1 VIIVSLFTTPGEM
14 ETAKTIQPTITIQK
28 DESFRDRL
36 ATVDEKGKRKWI
48 FAQKPRGKFY
58 NIRTWVSWGFFIIFF
73 SLPFVRINGRP
84 LFLFNIP
91 DAKFI
96 IFGKVFWPQDFFIF
110 GLTMITFIVFIIL
123 FTAAFG
129 RLFCGWVCPQTIFM
143 EMLFRK
149 VEYLIEGDAA
159 KQKMLQSSRWNGKK
173 IRTKAAKHVA
183 FFILAFIIAN
193 FFLSYI
199 IGVDQ
204 LGKIITEPVS
214 EHFGGF
220 MAMVIFSG
228 VFYGVYAFFRE
239 QACTVICPYGRL
251 QGVLLDRNSM
261 IVAYDYK
268 RGEPR
273 TKFKKNK
280 LLENSY
286 GDCIDCFQCVK
297 VCPTGIDIRNG
308 TQMECVGCTA
318 CIDACN
324 KIMEGIGKPK
334 GLVRYA
340 SENMIASGEK
350 LHYTARMK
358 FYTLLLFVLAGLL
371 SALLLTR
378 KDIDGTVIRAAG
390 ILYQERGQDS
400 ISNLYNIKVIN
411 KTIQDIPVTLKLEN
425 APGQIIEAEGR
436 PILLPK
442 EGQGRGSFFIVL
454 PNRLITDRKMKLKI
468 GLYSG
473 NKKITTLSTN
483 FMGPI
488 YHHEATEEVNE
499 HRSH

>member
-1 VIIVSLFTTPGEM
+1 MNSESVIPLGDNL
-14 ETAKTIQPTITIQK
+14 QN
-28 DESFRDRL
+28 ESFRDRMV
-36 ATVDEKGKRKWI
+36 TIDEKGKRKWI
-48 FAQKPRGKFY
+48 YAQKPRGKFY
-58 NIRTWVSWGFFIIFF
+58 NIRTYVSWGFFLIFF
-73 SLPFVRINGRP
+73 GLPFIQINGRP

-159 KQKMLQSSRWNGKK
+159 SQKLLKRSPWTTSKIFKK
-173 IRTKAAKHVA
+173 LAKHIS
-183 FFILAFIIAN
+183 FFVLSFIIAN

-199 IGVDQ
+199 IGVQ
-204 LGKIITEPVS
+204 ELEKIISEPVS
-214 EHFGGF
+214 QHMGGF
-220 MAMVIFSG
+220 TSLAIFSG

-239 QACTVICPYGRL
+239 QACTVVCPYGRL

-261 IVAYDYK
+261 IVAYDHK

-273 TKFKKNK
+273 GKFKKIFVEK
-280 LLENSY
+280 T

-318 CIDACN
+318 CIDACDRM
-324 KIMEGIGKPK
+324 MEAVHRPT
-334 GLVRYA
+334 GLIRYA
-340 SENMIASGEK
+340 SENGIANGEK
-350 LHYTARMK
+350 LRYTGRMK
-358 FYTLLLFVLAGLL
+358 FYTLLLVLLSGLL
-371 SALLLTR
+371 TILLLSR
-378 KDIDGTVIRAAG
+378 KDVDGTVIRAAG
-390 ILYQERGQDS
+390 MLYQERGADS
-400 ISNLYNIKVIN
+400 VSNLYNVKIIN
-411 KTIQDIPVTLKLEN
+411 KTIKDIPLTLKLEN
-425 APGQIIEAEGR
+425 APGRIIEAEGR
-436 PILLPK
+436 SIAVPK

-454 PNRLITDRKMKLKI
+454 PNDLIKERKLKLEI
-468 GLYSG
+468 GLYNG
-473 NKKITTLSTN
+473 EKKITTLNTN

-488 YHHEATEEVNE
+488 YRPQTK
-499 HRSH
+499 